1 MMKKKLIPLLNLQ
14 AGGTIFVSGSIALFP
29 PTMTIISGGISH
41 EAPLALQHV
50 GRVISA
56 MSPGES
62 LCSIVHGYCF
72 LTSPSFVPVAKS
84 AWSQATISEVCS

>member
-1 MMKKKLIPLLNLQ
+1 MKKFIFLLNLQ

-29 PTMTIISGGISH
+29 PTMTIISGGISQ

-62 LCSIVHGYCF
+62 LRSIVHGYCF
-72 LTSPSFVPVAKS
+72 LTSASFVPVAKS
-84 AWSQATISEVCS
+84 AWSKATISEVCL